1 MYERLE
7 GMLDRTKGTDYV
19 VIMGDW
25 NAVVGEK
32 AEGKFIEKYGLGKR
46 NNSGEKLQQSSLKGE
61 NWQ

>member
-25 NAVVGEK
+25 NAVMIGEG
-32 AEGKFIEKYGLGKR
+32 AEGNVVESMAWEREITEVK
-46 NNSGEKLQQSSLKGE
+46 N
-61 NWQ
+61 